1 MFKKY
6 ILGIDQSTSGTK
18 SLLFD
23 KNGSLVCRY
32 DIAHRQIIDDKGRV
46 EHNLTEIYQNTVE
59 ATRQVV
65 IKSGIDKSCIIG
77 VGISN
82 QRETAAVWDKTTGEP
97 VCNAIVWQCARGE
110 DICRRVME
118 NRQSERVKE
127 ITGLLLSPYFTAA
140 KIAWVLENCYTKNKQ
155 LYAGNIDSWLI
166 YKLTGNF
173 KTDYSNASRTQL
185 FDLKSLSWSN
195 EVCDLFGIDPS
206 ILPQVCDSDSCF
218 GHTDFDGFFDSPI
231 PIHGVMGDSHSA
243 LYGQGCHKPGMMKA
257 TYGTGS
263 SIMMN
268 IGDAPLMSDKGIVT
282 SIAWGESGKIAYVF
296 EGNINYTGAVI
307 KWLVDDLSL
316 IESAE
321 LSSEYALKANSE
333 DETYIVPAFSGLSAP
348 YWDSDARAMICG
360 MSRTTGKSEIV
371 RAAVE
376 CIALQI
382 MDVVDTMME
391 TVGITDKS
399 LRVDGGATKNNYLMK
414 FQSDILDFPVLVSEH
429 EELSGIGVS
438 YMAGIALGLYNKD
451 EVFPQLKHTSFIPS
465 MNYEKRQS
473 KIHGW
478 RKAIEMVLERI

>member
-1 MFKKY
+1 MDKKY

-18 SLLFD
+18 ALLFD
-23 KNGSLVCRY
+23 NNGSLVCRY

-65 IKSGIDKSCIIG
+65 IKSGIDKSYIIG
-77 VGISN
+77 IGISN
-82 QRETAAVWDKTTGEP
+82 QRETAAVWDRTTGEP

-110 DICRRVME
+110 NICRRITE
-118 NRQSERVKE
+118 NIRAERVKE
-127 ITGLLLSPYFTAA
+127 ITGLPLSPYFSAA
-140 KIAWVLENCYTKNKQ
+140 KIAWILENCDIKNKK
-155 LYAGNIDSWLI
+155 LCAGNIDSWLI

-185 FDLKSLSWSN
+185 FDLKRLSWSN

-218 GHTDFDGFFDSPI
+218 GNTDFDGFFDIPI

-243 LYGQGCHKPGMMKA
+243 LYGQGCHLPGMMKA

-268 IGDAPLMSDKGIVT
+268 IGDVPLMNNKGIVT
-282 SIAWGESGKIAYVF
+282 SIAWGLRGKVDYVF
-296 EGNINYTGAVI
+296 EGNVNYTGAVI
-307 KWLVDDLSL
+307 KWLVDDLNL
-316 IESAE
+316 LESAE
-321 LSSEYALKANSE
+321 LSSELALKANA
-333 DETYIVPAFSGLSAP
+333 DDKTYIIPAFSGLGAP

-360 MSRTTGKSEIV
+360 MSRTTGKAEIV

-376 CIALQI
+376 CIAFQI
-382 MDVVDTMME
+382 TDVVNTMLD

-399 LRVDGGATKNNYLMK
+399 LRVDGGATRNNYLMQ
-414 FQSDILDFPVLVSEH
+414 FQSDILDFPVLASEH

-451 EVFPQLKHTSFIPS
+451 EVFAQLTHTSFIPS
-465 MNYEKRQS
+465 MNNEKRQN
-473 KIHGW
+473 KVLGW
-478 RKAIEMVLERI
+478 RRAIEMVVSR